1 MALTVEAEGLGQDQD
16 QGPGQEIEIQEE
28 AGLAHRETRILQ
40 GKEANLVL
48 QRWDPPHVLGLEARR
63 TMVVVVVKLQMERH
77 PQPENVMIKALPQIT
92 MIKLRT
98 GNK

>member
-1 MALTVEAEGLGQDQD
+1 
-16 QGPGQEIEIQEE
+16 
-28 AGLAHRETRILQ
+28 
-40 GKEANLVL
+40 
-48 QRWDPPHVLGLEARR
+48 
-63 TMVVVVVKLQMERH
+63 MVVVVVKLQMERH